1 MKVFLDANVL
11 ISVLNKEYPVFS
23 YSSRI
28 LSSSNKTFNFY
39 TSPLCL
45 AIAFYFSE
53 KKSGR
58 ALAKSKIS
66 TLCKHIG
73 ISAINKDTV
82 NHTLGNKKIL
92 DFEDGLEY
100 YSAMAADC
108 KCIITEDNNDF
119 YFSEVEVLNSKSF
132 FEKHLKK

>member
-1 MKVFLDANVL
+1 MKVFLDANIL

-28 LSSSNKTFNFY
+28 LSSDHRAFSFY

-58 ALAKSKIS
+58 TLAKAKIN
-66 TLCKHIG
+66 TLTKHIG
-73 ISAINKDTV
+73 ITDLNKAIVFSA
-82 NHTLGNKKIL
+82 LENKKIL

-100 YSAMAADC
+100 YSAIKSDC
-108 KCIITEDNNDF
+108 KCIITEDLSDF
-119 YFSEVEVLNSKSF
+119 YFSGIEVLDSRSF
-132 FEKHLKK
+132 FEKHCKK